1 MPASVALL
9 SAAGLECLYDG
20 NEVMARGNATLV
32 LQAVTNFLAVGCE
45 RVTFVIGSPFLPKMG

>member
-20 NEVMARGNATLV
+20 NEVMARGNATQLV
-32 LQAVTNFLAVGCE
+32 CRRSQIFWLWGVNV
-45 RVTFVIGSPFLPKMG
+45 